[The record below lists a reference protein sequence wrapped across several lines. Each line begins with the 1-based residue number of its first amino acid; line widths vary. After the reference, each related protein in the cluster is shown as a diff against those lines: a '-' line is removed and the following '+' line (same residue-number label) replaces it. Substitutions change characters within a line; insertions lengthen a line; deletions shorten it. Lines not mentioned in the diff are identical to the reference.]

1 MHLIPAGLCK
11 ASRVYPVK
19 DSNSTEKYVLQRG
32 QVENGIIIMGL
43 VPNGLSRFVPSS
55 TLMFIFSSKMASY
68 LCIFYLIQI
77 HQKETLKHL
86 TLKLEVLSYLMK
98 ITYLVDTV
106 FTWTSHFFFFLQNC
120 LLTSQV

>member
-68 LCIFYLIQI
+68 LCIFYLI

-86 TLKLEVLSYLMK
+86 TLKLKVLSYLMK

-106 FTWTSHFFFFLQNC
+106 FTWTSHFFC
-120 LLTSQV
+120 RIVC

>member
-19 DSNSTEKYVLQRG
+19 ESNSTEKYVLQRG

-68 LCIFYLIQI
+68 LYIFYLIQI

-86 TLKLEVLSYLMK
+86 TLKLKVLSYLMK

-106 FTWTSHFFFFLQNC
+106 FTWTSHFFFFC
-120 LLTSQV
+120 RVVC